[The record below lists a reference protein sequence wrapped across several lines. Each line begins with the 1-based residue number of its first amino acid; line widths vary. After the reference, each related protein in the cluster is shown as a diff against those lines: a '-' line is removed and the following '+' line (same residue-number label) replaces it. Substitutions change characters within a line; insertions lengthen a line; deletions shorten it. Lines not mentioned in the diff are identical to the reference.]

1 MEDVAVQKRNSGSKE
16 LGQERKGVVHK
27 GIKEKG
33 QTKINTKLKMA
44 EKGTQL
50 NLAELELQ
58 IQLATQQGMFVKN
71 YGEYKYSLV
80 PKMLGLIQPN
90 RKINGLSVLDNYVI

>member
-33 QTKINTKLKMA
+33 QTKINIKLKMA

-50 NLAELELQ
+50 NLAELEL
-58 IQLATQQGMFVKN
+58 
-71 YGEYKYSLV
+71 
-80 PKMLGLIQPN
+80 
-90 RKINGLSVLDNYVI
+90 

>member
-50 NLAELELQ
+50 NLAELEL
-58 IQLATQQGMFVKN
+58 
-71 YGEYKYSLV
+71 
-80 PKMLGLIQPN
+80 
-90 RKINGLSVLDNYVI
+90 